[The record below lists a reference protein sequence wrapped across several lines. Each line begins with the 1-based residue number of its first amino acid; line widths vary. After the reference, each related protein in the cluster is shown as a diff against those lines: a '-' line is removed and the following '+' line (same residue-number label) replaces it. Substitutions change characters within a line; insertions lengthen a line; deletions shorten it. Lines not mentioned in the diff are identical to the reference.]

1 MKLLISLPLL
11 LACALNAAE
20 TPSRTDRAQRD
31 RKSMRGPDR
40 LKVGDEA
47 PAFQLKSTDGKR
59 EVALR
64 SFTGKRPVVLVFGSY
79 T

>member
-1 MKLLISLPLL
+1 
-11 LACALNAAE
+11 
-20 TPSRTDRAQRD
+20 
-31 RKSMRGPDR
+31 MRGPDR